1 MTWMSVATSD
11 WDGYTVFSVIAGIS
25 LVILAFLPDQKPGN
39 RVINGVVGLG
49 YVVYGVW
56 AAQQTSGTYFFPVAI
71 FVIPFAV
78 GIKAISGLVMASNQR
93 TRAAQGFQP
102 PGTPGPA
109 GPYPGGV
116 RSPVVASTPRVHPSP
131 SAAQL
136 HTPVAPP
143 QPNAPVMATQHA
155 VPPVAPAVPPP
166 VQLAP
171 PPVSPPLVVTPPI
184 AAPPAASGPQ
194 RIVISYDDLD

>member
-39 RVINGVVGLG
+39 RVINGVVGVG

-71 FVIPFAV
+71 FIIPFAV

-109 GPYPGGV
+109 GPYPARV
-116 RSPVVASTPRVHPSP
+116 RPPVVAPTPRVYPSP
-131 SAAQL
+131 SAVQL

-143 QPNAPVMATQHA
+143 QLTAPVMATQHA
-155 VPPVAPAVPPP
+155 VPPADPPP
-166 VQLAP
+166 VQLAR

-184 AAPPAASGPQ
+184 VAPPAASGPQ